1 MKSIFTHGLKFAA
14 LLYLAVVLFSCTNSR
29 KQEADESPLPVL
41 MVPVTVRE
49 TAEEVNGFGS
59 LSFLKKFELVSPL
72 DGILQ
77 ELHFREGDKIGK
89 DDIAA
94 VLKNP
99 QVTLAAR
106 RAEDAYSQARS
117 ALDLSLARLRDGE
130 FSVEARLL
138 ENEKS
143 LEELA
148 QAKRILEEEKRK
160 SQNREALYEAGG
172 LSDEAIREE
181 RFRLASAETQ
191 VSIME
196 RELEIRRVGLRAE
209 DLAAAGIPVPA
220 KKEELQRALV
230 HLATAALRAEAASAR
245 SNLEAASREMQSS
258 RLMETDL
265 TLKSPGPG
273 IVGARY
279 VEEGERIKRDDGI
292 LTIMD
297 TSALYAVFS
306 VSESE
311 APRLKTGMAARIN
324 SGDDETYEG
333 RVDLIS
339 PQADNQSFTFMVRI
353 LFVPGDES
361 PLRPGMFAR
370 VSIPL
375 ENPKRITVIPEAAL
389 TAKRENTGKVFT
401 VRGNVLSERNVV
413 LGSLIGDE
421 REIVSGLVPGEVV
434 ALGPRAALKEG
445 LYVSAS
451 E

>member
-1 MKSIFTHGLKFAA
+1 MKRYFSRVLKYAA
-14 LLYLAVVLFSCTNSR
+14 LFCFVIILFSCTNNR
-29 KQEADESPLPVL
+29 KHEADESPLSVQ

-59 LSFLKKFELVSPL
+59 LSFLKKFELVSSL

-77 ELHFREGDKIGK
+77 TLHFREGDRIGK
-89 DDIAA
+89 DDVA
-94 VLKNP
+94 VVLRNP

-130 FSVEARLL
+130 FSIEARLL

-143 LEELA
+143 LDELA

-196 RELEIRRVGLRAE
+196 KELEIRRVGLRAE
-209 DLAAAGIPVPA
+209 DLAAVGIPVPNE
-220 KKEELQRALV
+220 KEELQKALV
-230 HLATAALRAEAASAR
+230 YLATSALRAETAAAR
-245 SNLEAASREMQSS
+245 ANLEAASREMESS
-258 RLMETDL
+258 RLMETEL
-265 TLKSPGPG
+265 TIKSPGPG

-306 VSESE
+306 VPESE
-311 APRLKTGMAARIN
+311 APRLKAGMAARIS
-324 SGDDETYEG
+324 SGGEETYEG

-370 VSIPL
+370 VRIPL

-389 TAKRENTGKVFT
+389 MSKRENAGKVFT

-445 LYVSAS
+445 LYVSAA